1 MSSALSLYTRLVVV
15 VEGEKVRPG
24 ERARQARRTKQLDLT
39 VAQLALAGVRV
50 LYSSGQEETAALLA
64 SLVQGEASKGL
75 SLPRALRLSPWQE
88 ELVTWLLLSPGLS
101 LGAALTLATSFP
113 SLREVVLAPPALL
126 QQRGGISPALAA
138 RLAGFWSHGFRHQL
152 TDMAP
157 L

>member
-1 MSSALSLYTRLVVV
+1 M
-15 VEGEKVRPG
+15 
-24 ERARQARRTKQLDLT
+24 
-39 VAQLALAGVRV
+39 AQLALAGVRV

-113 SLREVVLAPPALL
+113 SLREVVLAPSTLL
-126 QQRGGISPALAA
+126 QQRGGISQALAA
-138 RLAGFWSHGFRHQL
+138 RLWLCIKFLDQEFFWPGIYIHEECHKVQEKPF
-152 TDMAP
+152 
-157 L
+157 